1 MKIIIEGCDGVGKTT
16 LAETLAHTLNGRVEH
31 DSEPKT
37 YNEYMERLN
46 QKGVVIFDRFFL
58 GQFVY
63 NKQEDRKMTR
73 QELLKLTTY
82 CLSRKDVL
90 LLYLE
95 MDTAKLLER
104 LASRNKIEQEKDIK
118 MFEKMG
124 LKNLK
129 EYIEVTKTRYQK
141 YTKKF
146 KKISGE

>member
-16 LAETLAHTLNGRVEH
+16 LAETLANTLNGRVEH

-37 YNEYMERLN
+37 YDQYMERLN

-63 NKQEDRKMTR
+63 NKQEERKMTR
-73 QELLKLTTY
+73 QELLKLITH
-82 CLSRKDVL
+82 CSSRKDVL

-95 MDTAKLLER
+95 MDTAKLLDR
-104 LASRNKIEQEKDIK
+104 LTSRNKDEQEKDIE
-118 MFEKMG
+118 MFKRMG
-124 LKNLK
+124 LNNFK
-129 EYIEVTKTRYQK
+129 EYIDVTKIRYQK
-141 YTKKF
+141 YTKRF